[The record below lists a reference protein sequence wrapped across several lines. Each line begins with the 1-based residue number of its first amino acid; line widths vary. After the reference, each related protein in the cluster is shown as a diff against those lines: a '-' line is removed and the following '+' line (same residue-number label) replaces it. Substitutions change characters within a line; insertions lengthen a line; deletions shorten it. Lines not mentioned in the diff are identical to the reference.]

1 MNTLAIVCFASLSS
15 LCSEHLKTTTSIQP
29 SAIIAQNITQ
39 IVWRTDAKNPA
50 IKRVKDKISI
60 KPKLPIGWEIS
71 VNKQPILTTSNPLD
85 AALLVARLN
94 SLLQRPNLDPDQILP
109 AQIGDRYVGVIG
121 SEILFTLP
129 ASRSKNPTLTLFNW
143 VNNLRT
149 ALKAEPLTLLEAQ
162 EQMYGLVGTDKNL
175 QGIASWYG
183 PYFQGRQ
190 TASGEIFE
198 QQDFT
203 AAHQDLP
210 FDTYLKVTNLKN
222 GNSVVVRINDRGPYI
237 PPRMLD
243 LSYAAAIQLNSEEA
257 GVVPIQATIMAKQ

>member
-15 LCSEHLKTTTSIQP
+15 LCSQHVKNTASIQ
-29 SAIIAQNITQ
+29 STATVAQNITQ
-39 IVWRTDAKNPA
+39 IVWRTESKNYVT
-50 IKRVKDKISI
+50 KRNKDKISI
-60 KPKLPIGWEIS
+60 RPKLPGGWEIS
-71 VNKQPILTTSNPLD
+71 VNKQPILTLSNPLD
-85 AALLVARLN
+85 AALMVARIN
-94 SLLQRPNLDPDQILP
+94 SLLQRPNLNPNEILP
-109 AQIGDRYVGVIG
+109 AQINDRYVGVIG
-121 SEILFTLP
+121 SEVLFTLP
-129 ASRSKNPTLTLFNW
+129 ASRYRNPSLTLFNW
-143 VNNLRT
+143 VNNLRI

-162 EQMYGLVGTDKNL
+162 EQMYGLVATDKNL
-175 QGIASWYG
+175 QGLASWYG

-243 LSYAAAIQLNSEEA
+243 LSYAAATQLNSEEA